1 MEGLVADFRVGVA
14 SAIITPPVGT
24 HLEGYGGR
32 EGGSIGV
39 HDDLYARAL
48 VVDDGQTRAAIVAC
62 DLIGIDRHT
71 TAAVREL
78 VAANTDIP
86 GAHVM
91 VCATHTHAGPV
102 GMHRREDQSLRDM
115 QDRTIAGAVEQAWR
129 GKQPSVLKAGRGTV
143 DTISQN
149 RRDPAGPTDDMLRV
163 LLFDS
168 VERDAAP
175 VASLMNFACH
185 ATVLFYT
192 NMQVSADYPGQ
203 AVDAVHRLTNA
214 PSMFLQGACG
224 DVNPLWVEQ
233 DFVETERVG
242 TIVGAEA
249 ARRVHELRPLGRHQ
263 RVWNIRWD
271 EVLDTPVTAGDLI
284 EPQIRVASR
293 TVRVRLRSLSPASDY
308 DRQLAD
314 LEVDRRMM
322 REGDIEGRRRMME
335 KVTRLRGERATSE
348 ALRGPAELHAEIQ
361 AISLGPDCAVLALP
375 GEFFVETAQA
385 IQEAAGINHLLIACY
400 ANHHVMYVPPKREF
414 ARGGYEP
421 GVAILDED
429 SEAAFR
435 EAAVELLREI
445 AVKQRAFDRRGGE

>member
-1 MEGLVADFRVGVA
+1 MTEFRVGVA
-14 SAIITPPVGT
+14 SAVITPPVGT

-32 EGGSIGV
+32 EGGSVGV

-48 VVDDGQTRAAIVAC
+48 VVDDGRTQAAIVAC

-78 VAANTDIP
+78 VAARTDIP
-86 GAHVM
+86 ASHVM
-91 VCATHTHAGPV
+91 VCGTHTHAGPV
-102 GMHRREDQSLRDM
+102 GMHRRDDEALRDM
-115 QDRTIAGAVEQAWR
+115 QNRTIAGAIEGAWR
-129 GKQPSVLKAGRGTV
+129 NKRACVLKAGRGAV
-143 DTISQN
+143 DTVSQN
-149 RRDPAGPTDDMLRV
+149 RRDPAGPTDDTLRV

-168 VERDAAP
+168 VEREAQP
-175 VASLMNFACH
+175 VASIMNFACH

-192 NMQVSADYPGQ
+192 NMQISADYPGV
-203 AVDAVHRLTNA
+203 AVDTVQRLTAA

-224 DVNPLWVEQ
+224 DVNPLWVDQ

-249 ARRVHELRPLGRHQ
+249 ARRVHELRPLGRGQ

-271 EVLDTPVTAGDLI
+271 EVLETPVTSGHLI
-284 EPQIRVASR
+284 EPQIRLVSR
-293 TVRVRLRSLSPASDY
+293 TVAVRLRTLPPAADY

-314 LEVDRRMM
+314 LEVERRMV
-322 REGDIEGRRRMME
+322 RKDDAEGRRRIME
-335 KVTRLRGERATSE
+335 GVTRLRGERATS
-348 ALRGPAELHAEIQ
+348 ASLRGPAELHPEIQ
-361 AISLGPDCAVLALP
+361 AISLGPDCAILGLP
-375 GEFFVETAQA
+375 GEFFVETARA
-385 IQEAAGINHLLIACY
+385 IQDAAGIKHLLIACY
-400 ANHHVMYVPPKREF
+400 ANHHVMYVPPRHEF

-435 EAAVELLREI
+435 EAAIELLREI
-445 AVKQRAFDRRGGE
+445 AVK